1 MCFEKCVIEE
11 TSANSRIKNINL
23 RNVEIQDNTGI
34 VKYLSEK
41 KNYNQ
46 TEIFRNWFEKKI
58 KLKTVWELEGLEV

>member
-23 RNVEIQDNTGI
+23 RNVEIQENTGI

-46 TEIFRNWFEKKI
+46 TEIFRN
-58 KLKTVWELEGLEV
+58 

>member
-1 MCFEKCVIEE
+1 MCFKKCVIEE

-41 KNYNQ
+41 K
-46 TEIFRNWFEKKI
+46 IMI
-58 KLKTVWELEGLEV
+58 KLKYSGIDLKKKLN

>member
-1 MCFEKCVIEE
+1 MYFEKCVIKE

-41 KNYNQ
+41 K
-46 TEIFRNWFEKKI
+46 
-58 KLKTVWELEGLEV
+58 L